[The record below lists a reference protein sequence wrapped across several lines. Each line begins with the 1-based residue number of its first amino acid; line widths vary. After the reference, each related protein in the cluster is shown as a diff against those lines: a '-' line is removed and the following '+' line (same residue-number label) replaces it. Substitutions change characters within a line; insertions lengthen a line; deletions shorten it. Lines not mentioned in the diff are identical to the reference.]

1 MSTVGDSMQ
10 AVLAQPPT
18 TIAPAPRH
26 ARPPRRWVRPVQVA
40 AVFLGW
46 LAAVVSGS
54 LIAPVPAARPWAL
67 FGHLVF
73 LAISFGAVL
82 AVELY
87 GLAALVRIT
96 TLGRV
101 ASVATSLD
109 PLIWGGLVGLAAT
122 GAVLAPDLDRPLT
135 VVKLI
140 AVLAVALNGLWA
152 RELSNALRT
161 VPPSTRGVPRHL
173 VGRAMRVSAVSQ
185 VGWWS
190 AVAIGFLT
198 TNG

>member
-1 MSTVGDSMQ
+1 M
-10 AVLAQPPT
+10 
-18 TIAPAPRH
+18 
-26 ARPPRRWVRPVQVA
+26 
-40 AVFLGW
+40 FLGW
-46 LAAVVSGS
+46 LAAVVAGAM
-54 LIAPVPAARPWAL
+54 IAPVPAARPWAL

-82 AVELY
+82 AVELH
-87 GLAALVRIT
+87 GLAALLRIT

-109 PLIWGGLVGLAAT
+109 PLIWGGLIGLAAT
-122 GAVLAPDLDRPLT
+122 GAVLAPDLARPLT

-140 AVLAVALNGLWA
+140 AVLAVAINGLWA
-152 RELSNALRT
+152 RELAHALRA
-161 VPPSTRGVPRHL
+161 VPPTARGIPRHL
-173 VGRAMRVSAVSQ
+173 LARALRVSAVSQ